1 MRLLITLLAVAAGL
15 TACHGGAREPGDPI
29 RVAYAGPTDFDDLP
43 SLIAH
48 NRLRE
53 AGQAVEE
60 VAFSLSEQSAEA
72 VARGDVAFANGSL
85 RTFWAARSRGADVV
99 TIMTHV
105 GNVHRLIARATVT
118 GCDHLVGRQIGI
130 HSEGAAG
137 TALLRAWLD
146 EECRGL
152 EIRTLAIPRSE
163 NRAAA
168 LLSGGLDVA
177 VVELSL
183 FTWLT
188 AQAPGEFH
196 VLGDFHARWPELE
209 TTGVHVHGTLLRTQ
223 PALVEAYL
231 RARLEADRAVVA
243 EPARLVE
250 EAARAIGPS
259 ADWMRIMRAYVD
271 AGIWSGDGG
280 LTSAAARR
288 SLRFLQESGSLDPA
302 LTIDDVVDLRILD
315 RLRISI
321 GGEPGTSR

>member
-1 MRLLITLLAVAAGL
+1 MA
-15 TACHGGAREPGDPI
+15 AREPGDPI

-43 SLIAH
+43 SIIAH

-99 TIMTHV
+99 TVMTHV
-105 GNVHRLIARATVT
+105 GNVHRLIARGTVT
-118 GCDHLVGRQIGI
+118 GCDDLVSRQTGI

-146 EECRGL
+146 EECPGL

-188 AQAPGEFH
+188 TQAPGEFH
-196 VLGDFHARWPELE
+196 VLGDFHARWPDLE

-243 EPARLVE
+243 DDRDTRLPQDIRGARRPAARPGHRRRRPDRRRPRVRLPARSQWLRQDHAVTDS
-250 EAARAIGPS
+250 GG
-259 ADWMRIMRAYVD
+259 AD
-271 AGIWSGDGG
+271 
-280 LTSAAARR
+280 
-288 SLRFLQESGSLDPA
+288 
-302 LTIDDVVDLRILD
+302 
-315 RLRISI
+315 
-321 GGEPGTSR
+321 SRGRW